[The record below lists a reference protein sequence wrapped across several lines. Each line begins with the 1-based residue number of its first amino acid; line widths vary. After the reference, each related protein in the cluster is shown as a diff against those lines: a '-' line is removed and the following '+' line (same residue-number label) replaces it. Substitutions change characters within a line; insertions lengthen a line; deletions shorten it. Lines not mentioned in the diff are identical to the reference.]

1 MDDNAFCGTIAALL
15 NVPAERVTLD
25 VRLRDLTPDSFALVE
40 LVVDLQDH
48 YQVAFV
54 QTDFRD
60 VHTVRDLA
68 LLFSGRMAQ
77 TNAARPE

>member
-1 MDDNAFCGTIAALL
+1 MDENAFCGTIATFL

-25 VRLRDLTPDSFALVE
+25 IKLRDLTPDSFALVE

-60 VHTVRDLA
+60 VHTVRDVA
-68 LLFSGRMAQ
+68 RLFSERMAQ
-77 TNAARPE
+77 R